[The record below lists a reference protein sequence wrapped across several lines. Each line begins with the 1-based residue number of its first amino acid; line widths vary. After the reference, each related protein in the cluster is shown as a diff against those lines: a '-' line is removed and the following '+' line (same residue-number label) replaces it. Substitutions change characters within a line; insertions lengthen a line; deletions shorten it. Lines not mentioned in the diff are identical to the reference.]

1 MPLRCIARHGPRLRS
16 RYTGLL
22 ETVRI
27 RRAGYPL
34 RMPMAAFVER
44 CGHCTLP
51 ATFGEGALLMRTLE
65 SPPPLTGVFGM
76 DAAGLAC

>member
-1 MPLRCIARHGPRLRS
+1 MLSAIALRRVPLLRS

-44 CGHCTLP
+44 YGRRLP
-51 ATFGEGALLMRTLE
+51 ATFKE
-65 SPPPLTGVFGM
+65 V
-76 DAAGLAC
+76 CC